1 MVALSE
7 ILSLI
12 EQKYYDFFRRGI
24 NDHGVEHLSD
34 EKLKLRKQIIEIFP
48 LYYMTL
54 MSIIQATA
62 LSYIVFSMKSNI
74 FDCMF
79 DGHLNTIA
87 LNFNP
92 ISLLMF
98 INSVLI
104 VICVWSEYMIGF
116 FTYRWLPSLSDSF
129 IPFFLGFSEY
139 MFIFSMDNRSPF
151 SWYISVAITC
161 FVGLFSYLNR
171 YRKAFINYDVNKIA
185 LESAGNMIFFNPL
198 FMLLFG
204 LCAILFAAVER
215 YYGSY
220 SIYTLG
226 DMIISLALIIAL
238 IWKGT
243 IQWKR
248 LLSIVH

>member
-1 MVALSE
+1 MVDQLR

-12 EQKYYDFFRRGI
+12 EQKYYDFLRKGI
-24 NDHGVEHLSD
+24 NYKKVEYLSD
-34 EKLKLRKQIIEIFP
+34 EKLKLHKQIIEIFP
-48 LYYMTL
+48 IYYMTL

-79 DGHLNTIA
+79 DGDLNTIA

-98 INSVLI
+98 VNSVLI
-104 VICVWSEYMIGF
+104 IICVWSEYMIGF

-129 IPFFLGFSEY
+129 FPFFLGFSEY
-139 MFIFSMDNRSPF
+139 MFIFSMDHKSPF
-151 SWYISVAITC
+151 SWYISVAFTC

-171 YRKAFINYDVNKIA
+171 YSKAFINYDVNKIA
-185 LESAGNMIFFNPL
+185 LESSGNMIFFNPL

-204 LCAILFAAVER
+204 SCAIIFAAIER
-215 YYGSY
+215 YYGGY

-226 DMIISLALIIAL
+226 DMIISLGLIMAL

-248 LLSIVH
+248 LLS